1 MTGLERG
8 GDVLV
13 AVAEDFLGWGGSWLR
28 RSGFDTEALAV
39 SMRLRRERGSRGAA
53 EVAENGPLGRT
64 SGQSPL
70 GEWLPRL
77 ECSGAPL
84 SLRSPRLRVR
94 QRPHGYGL
102 VSWAGSAPGNPV
114 LGVGG
119 GMG

>member
-1 MTGLERG
+1 MDGFRGGLGFERG

-39 SMRLRRERGSRGAA
+39 SMRLRRGRGSRGAA
-53 EVAENGPLGRT
+53 EVAENGPLGRP
-64 SGQSPL
+64 SGQSPF
-70 GEWLPRL
+70 GEWLPRS

-94 QRPHGYGL
+94 QLPHEHG
-102 VSWAGSAPGNPV
+102 
-114 LGVGG
+114 
-119 GMG
+119 